1 MADSRWQILVK
12 TLEYIRDAQLE
23 NGSWENDPYTTALC
37 LKAIKDSAPD
47 LIVSE
52 ISFEPIVLKEEE
64 VVTITTVISKP

>member
-1 MADSRWQILVK
+1 MADSRWQILAK

-23 NGSWENDPYTTALC
+23 NGSWDNDPYTTALC
-37 LKAIKDSAPD
+37 LRAIKDSAPD

-52 ISFEPIVLKEEE
+52 ISFEPIVLKEKE